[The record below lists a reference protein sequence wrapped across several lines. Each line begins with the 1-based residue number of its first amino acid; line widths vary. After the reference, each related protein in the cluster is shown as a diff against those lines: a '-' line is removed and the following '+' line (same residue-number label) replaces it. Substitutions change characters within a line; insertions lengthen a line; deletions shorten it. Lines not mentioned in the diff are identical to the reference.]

1 MQKKKIPI
9 RKCLGCNI
17 QKPKRELIRIVKAPD
32 IKNEQGE
39 IIESGEISLDLRGK
53 KNGRGAYICFDINC
67 LRSVRKSRRLEK
79 TFSCKI
85 PEDIYDNLEKE
96 LSAE

>member
-1 MQKKKIPI
+1 MQQKKVPM
-9 RKCLGCNI
+9 RKCTGCGEK
-17 QKPKRELIRIVKAPD
+17 KPKKELIRIVKSPD

-39 IIESGEISLDLRGK
+39 IIEKGDISLDLKGR
-53 KNGRGAYICFDINC
+53 KNGRGAYICFNVEC
-67 LRSVRKSRRLEK
+67 LRSARKSRRLER